1 VIVQTRHGKLEGF
14 SSGGLQVF
22 RGVPFARPP
31 VGDLRFR
38 PPEAPEPWTGVRPAS
53 EFGASAQQGDLFAQ
67 VYGWDIGKRDE
78 DCLYLNVTTPGA
90 DAARRPVLV
99 WIHGGIYIVGS
110 GSQGLYDAET
120 LVQRGDVVVVTINY
134 RLGAFGFLHLN
145 DLLGR
150 EFGAS
155 GNAGTLDQLAALRWV
170 RDNIEAFGGDP
181 ANVTIFGESAG
192 GMSVATLMGMPSA
205 AGLFRRAI
213 PQSGAAHA
221 VSTRERATQIAAGLL
236 DELGIALGDATRL
249 RGISAGG
256 ILAGRDKLSGAAVG
270 AGDGSMD
277 YQPVVDG
284 DALPQPPLDAI
295 RAGSSA
301 NIDMLIGT
309 TRDEWNLFSALD
321 PSQSQID
328 EKSMTEKLVGWMGPE
343 AEGIIEIY
351 REARGPDIPA
361 KDIFNAIL
369 TDRIFRIPAL
379 RLAEA
384 KLAHPACTYC
394 YLFTWE
400 SPLAALGACH
410 LSDIPFVF
418 GSAGKDAIGAFT
430 KGGAEAKALAAK
442 VMDAWLAFA
451 RTGDPNHPGLDPW
464 PGYDRERRATMFF
477 GKACQVVDAP
487 QDAERLA
494 WQGIL

>member
-1 VIVQTRHGKLEGF
+1 M
-14 SSGGLQVF
+14 F
-22 RGVPFARPP
+22 RGIPFARPP
-31 VGDLRFR
+31 VGNLRFR
-38 PPEAPEPWTGVRPAS
+38 PPEAPEPWTGVRSAR
-53 EFGASAQQGDLFAQ
+53 EFGASAQQGDLFLHAG
-67 VYGWDIGKRDE
+67 GWDVGKRDE

-90 DAARRPVLV
+90 DAARRPVLF

-110 GSQGLYDAET
+110 GSQSLYDAET

-145 DLLGR
+145 DLLGE

-221 VSTRERATQIAAGLL
+221 VSTRERATQIATGLL

-249 RGISAGG
+249 REISAGE
-256 ILAGRDKLSGAAVG
+256 ILAARDELSGTAVG
-270 AGDGSMD
+270 GGDGIMD

-284 DALPQPPLDAI
+284 DALPQPPIEAI

-321 PSQSQID
+321 PNQAHITRSTS
-328 EKSMTEKLVGWMGPE
+328 TGP
-343 AEGIIEIY
+343 
-351 REARGPDIPA
+351 R
-361 KDIFNAIL
+361 
-369 TDRIFRIPAL
+369 
-379 RLAEA
+379 
-384 KLAHPACTYC
+384 
-394 YLFTWE
+394 
-400 SPLAALGACH
+400 
-410 LSDIPFVF
+410 
-418 GSAGKDAIGAFT
+418 
-430 KGGAEAKALAAK
+430 
-442 VMDAWLAFA
+442 
-451 RTGDPNHPGLDPW
+451 
-464 PGYDRERRATMFF
+464 
-477 GKACQVVDAP
+477 
-487 QDAERLA
+487 
-494 WQGIL
+494 